1 MTKPTSTPE
10 KPSAAEEEVA
20 RVDMEEDEYE
30 SDDDLKKNIYN
41 EIPEY
46 DDVDE
51 VKMAV
56 ECLDSDA
63 VILRQQNLAN
73 ENLYS
78 EIRPCDERFEN
89 ALYMAHEKQQQQQTE
104 EKQKAAAVVGG
115 SVFPSMSP
123 KTRSFFPAS
132 PLPSI
137 PSSSKMIPEE
147 PEPSWCC
154 GTRRRRRRSLVLG
167 LFLTTLF
174 LLFLCVA
181 LLVRM
186 YVPHKDD
193 DDGRQ
198 GFDDGI
204 STAEFFHQESSPE
217 NGWESAE
224 QVAPTI
230 RTPTKTHHSESIC
243 TSWQGRRRLSLSCPT
258 TDGKIEIVRAFYGW
272 SHSEAVCKQVTG
284 DTYCKITER
293 DIRPRCNGDNAC
305 DFWADASGLLIGC
318 HGLHD
323 FLEVDYNCVTP

>member
-10 KPSAAEEEVA
+10 KPPASEEEEAEVA
-20 RVDMEEDEYE
+20 RVDTEEDEYE

-51 VKMAV
+51 VKLAV
-56 ECLDSDA
+56 ECLDNDS

-89 ALYMAHEKQQQQQTE
+89 ALYMAHEKQQQQQQQQTQ
-104 EKQKAAAVVGG
+104 EKQKAAAIVGG

-174 LLFLCVA
+174 LLFLCIA

-186 YVPHKDD
+186 YVPQRGDD
-193 DDGRQ
+193 DDRRQ
-198 GFDDGI
+198 GGWNPEAFKAGAYDDNAWLYGEDRRPLFLDETNELETTT
-204 STAEFFHQESSPE
+204 TAEAA
-217 NGWESAE
+217 G
-224 QVAPTI
+224 VV
-230 RTPTKTHHSESIC
+230 
-243 TSWQGRRRLSLSCPT
+243 QGRCLR
-258 TDGKIEIVRAFYGW
+258 
-272 SHSEAVCKQVTG
+272 
-284 DTYCKITER
+284 
-293 DIRPRCNGDNAC
+293 
-305 DFWADASGLLIGC
+305 
-318 HGLHD
+318 
-323 FLEVDYNCVTP
+323 

>member
-1 MTKPTSTPE
+1 MGQNQTT
-10 KPSAAEEEVA
+10 
-20 RVDMEEDEYE
+20 VDRDT
-30 SDDDLKKNIYN
+30 
-41 EIPEY
+41 
-46 DDVDE
+46 
-51 VKMAV
+51 
-56 ECLDSDA
+56 

-78 EIRPCDERFEN
+78 EIRPADERFEN
-89 ALYMAHEKQQQQQTE
+89 ALYMAAEKQQQQPPSGYE
-104 EKQKAAAVVGG
+104 EKRKGKVGASVIG
-115 SVFPSMSP
+115 TGAVFPSMSP

-137 PSSSKMIPEE
+137 PSSTSSKMIPEE

-154 GTRRRRRRSLVLG
+154 GTRRRRRRSLVLA

-186 YVPHKDD
+186 YVPRADGDD
-193 DDGRQ
+193 DRRQ

-230 RTPTKTHHSESIC
+230 RTPTKTRHTESIC
-243 TSWQGRRRLSLSCPT
+243 TSWQGRRR
-258 TDGKIEIVRAFYGW
+258 R
-272 SHSEAVCKQVTG
+272 
-284 DTYCKITER
+284 
-293 DIRPRCNGDNAC
+293 
-305 DFWADASGLLIGC
+305 
-318 HGLHD
+318 
-323 FLEVDYNCVTP
+323 